1 MLWVLKRTVSLRRFF
16 CAPKTYAK
24 NYWQENINNF
34 TLNIFVYPNLWFAY
48 FAGLAYI
55 VKQDPEILKLRIEIM
70 MKENC
75 EEFALNLCTW
85 SLKHPQLKN
94 DLKIKEHQIV
104 IMYKQQM
111 FAKMQ
116 EVVSVCSSVG
126 LVRQIWK

>member
-1 MLWVLKRTVSLRRFF
+1 
-16 CAPKTYAK
+16 
-24 NYWQENINNF
+24 
-34 TLNIFVYPNLWFAY
+34 
-48 FAGLAYI
+48 
-55 VKQDPEILKLRIEIM
+55 M

-116 EVVSVCSSVG
+116 EVVSFCSSVG
-126 LVRQIWK
+126 LVRGVKFHLPARISE

>member
-1 MLWVLKRTVSLRRFF
+1 M
-16 CAPKTYAK
+16 
-24 NYWQENINNF
+24 
-34 TLNIFVYPNLWFAY
+34 
-48 FAGLAYI
+48 
-55 VKQDPEILKLRIEIM
+55 KQDPEILKLRIEIM

-116 EVVSVCSSVG
+116 EVVSFLLLSRISTTDMEMMTKYFDS
-126 LVRQIWK
+126 LFS